1 MPAKIRSE
9 NSLMDYKQLDPQT
22 LGERETYKLL
32 IGCVVPRPIAWVST
46 VDQAGTRNLAP
57 FSFFNGIG
65 SNPPAV
71 SISINYVDNPEGR
84 KDTLRNISATGEFVV
99 NIVDEDLAQ
108 AMNATAANYPS
119 DTDEFD
125 VAGVVGAPSVVVRA
139 PRVAG
144 APVSMECKLFT
155 LVPVGQGPGSST
167 LVIGVIHMLHVRSD
181 IINERHHIDITKLR
195 PIARLAG
202 ASYAYVH
209 ETFDMVRP
217 VYDKS
222 TGKVEPS

>member
-1 MPAKIRSE
+1 ME
-9 NSLMDYKQLDPQT
+9 YEQLDPQT

-46 VDQAGTRNLAP
+46 VDRSGARNLAP
-57 FSFFNGIG
+57 FSFFNAIG

-71 SISINYVDNPEGR
+71 SVSISYADNPDLR
-84 KDTLRNISATGEFVV
+84 KDTLRNIVDTGEFVV

-108 AMNATAANYPS
+108 AMNTTAANYPR
-119 DTDEFD
+119 DVDEFEA
-125 VAGVVGAPSVVVRA
+125 AGVVAAPSAAVRP

-144 APVSMECKLFT
+144 APVSLECRLLT
-155 LVPVGQGPGSST
+155 LVPVGKGPGSAT
-167 LVIGVIHMLHVRSD
+167 LVIGVIQLIHVRAD
-181 IINERHHIDITKLR
+181 IINERHYIDITKLR
-195 PIARLAG
+195 PIGRLAG

-217 VYDKS
+217 VYDKA
-222 TGKVEPS
+222 TGKVEPSR